1 MPRALTALVIT
12 AVAAFLLFSFKPAP
26 GKVQLGATAAT
37 TPAAPPPP
45 RPHRHH
51 RHRSSPTSTPQPQ
64 TRTIAGDSLQDPY
77 GTVQVS
83 VKLRGGRIVD
93 VTPTAMPLDNPQS
106 QAINQQAS
114 PLLRS
119 EVLQAQSASVDIISG
134 ATYTSEAYARSVQSA
149 LLRARG

>member
-1 MPRALTALVIT
+1 MPRAFTALVIT
-12 AVAAFLLFSFKPAP
+12 AVTAFLLFSFKPAP

-37 TPAAPPPP
+37 PPAPPPQP
-45 RPHRHH
+45 THHH
-51 RHRSSPTSTPQPQ
+51 RRAHHAASSQ
-64 TRTIAGDSLQDPY
+64 TITGVGVQDPY

-83 VKLRGGRIVD
+83 VKVRGGRILD
-93 VTPTAMPLDNPQS
+93 VTPIAMPLDNPQS
-106 QAINQQAS
+106 QAINEQAA
-114 PLLRS
+114 PLLHD

>member
-1 MPRALTALVIT
+1 MPRAVTTLLIT
-12 AVAAFLLFSFKPAP
+12 AAAAFLLFSFKPAP

-37 TPAAPPPP
+37 PAAAPPPAAA
-45 RPHRHH
+45 RSHRR
-51 RHRSSPTSTPQPQ
+51 RHRRRASHDAASVQ
-64 TRTIAGDSLQDPY
+64 TIAGDPLQDPY

-83 VKLRGGRIVD
+83 VKLQGGRILD

-106 QAINQQAS
+106 QAINEQAA

-119 EVLQAQSASVDIISG
+119 EVLQAQSAEIDIVSG

-149 LLRARG
+149 LMRARG